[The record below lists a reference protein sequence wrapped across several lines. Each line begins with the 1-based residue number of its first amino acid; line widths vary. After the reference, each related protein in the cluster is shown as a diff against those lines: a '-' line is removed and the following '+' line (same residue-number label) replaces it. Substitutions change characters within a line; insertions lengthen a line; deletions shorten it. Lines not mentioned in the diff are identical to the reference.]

1 MTAPEQ
7 QARPQRP
14 RPQLRTVQVRRVE
27 RMTPHMV
34 RVIFSGADLAGFQ
47 PQVPGHHLKL
57 FLPAPGQ
64 ERPAMPTF
72 GPNGAEYPEGQE
84 RPTVRTYTPRRF
96 DADTLEL
103 EIDFVLHGTGP
114 ASIWAAQAKP
124 GDTVAVAGPGGGYR
138 ASLTADWYLI
148 AGDESALPAIGTI
161 LDVLPASARAQVYLE
176 VAGAAE
182 EQPLTSSAKLDVA
195 WLHRGEERA
204 PGDLLESAI
213 RAAQLPRGDGQ
224 VFVACEAGV
233 VRRIR
238 KHLLDERGLDRAIVH
253 TRGYWKQGEANH
265 PDHDMGE
272 DA

>member
-14 RPQLRTVQVRRVE
+14 RPQLRTVHVRRVE
-27 RMTPHMV
+27 RITPHMV
-34 RVIFSGADLAGFQ
+34 RVTVGGADLAGFQ

-96 DADTLEL
+96 DADALEL

-114 ASIWAAQAKP
+114 ASTWAEQAKP
-124 GDTVAVAGPGGGYR
+124 GDIVAVAGPGGGYR
-138 ASLTADWYLI
+138 ASLAADWYLI

-161 LDVLPASARAQVYLE
+161 LDALPPTARVEAYLE
-176 VAGAAE
+176 VASAAE
-182 EQPLTSSAKLDVA
+182 EQPLSSSARLEVH
-195 WLHRGEERA
+195 WLHRGESPS
-204 PGDLLESAI
+204 PGEVLEAAI
-213 RAAQLPRGDGQ
+213 RAAQLPTGEGQ

-238 KHLLDERGLDRAIVH
+238 KQLLDERGLDSAMVH

>member
-14 RPQLRTVQVRRVE
+14 RPQLRTVRVCRVE
-27 RMTPHMV
+27 RITPHMV
-34 RVIFSGADLAGFQ
+34 RVVFTGDDLAGFQ

-64 ERPAMPTF
+64 DQLFLPTF

-96 DADTLEL
+96 DAERLEL

-114 ASIWAAQAKP
+114 ASTWAEHAKP
-124 GDTVAVAGPGGGYR
+124 GDPAAVAGPGGGYR
-138 ASLTADWYLI
+138 ASLEADWYLI

-161 LDVLPASARAQVYLE
+161 LDALPATARAQVYLE
-176 VAGAAE
+176 IGDAHD
-182 EQPLTSSAKLDVA
+182 EQPLVSAAKLEVT
-195 WLHRGEERA
+195 WLHRRGERA
-204 PGDLLESAI
+204 PGELLESAI
-213 RAAQLPRGDGQ
+213 RAAQLQPGDGQ

-238 KHLLDERGLDRAIVH
+238 KHLIEERGLDRASVH
-253 TRGYWKQGEANH
+253 TRGYWKRGEANH